1 MRIITCCSRSGSS
14 FVCQLLHEL
23 GANFGEPD
31 KLVKPDEWNK
41 KGYFENRA
49 INKINHELLF
59 GSWSKPELWIDV
71 MWPKDPLI
79 RIRKLSTLALAPL
92 ASRKKSILKRGSKRK
107 EEIKKLAEELKGQVV
122 KDPRFCYIM
131 QPWAQTEEIESVLF
145 VLRNPWESCR
155 SMSKQTG
162 LPLGLTFLGWK
173 DSIVNFFET
182 EMNFPVKI
190 VNYNSFFEEENKIES
205 MKVLFEF
212 LNIDFDEELA
222 TSTLA
227 KSIDP
232 NMRNYSGVDKKIP
245 DSINKL
251 YQSIL
256 DGSIT

>member
-1 MRIITCCSRSGSS
+1 
-14 FVCQLLHEL
+14 
-23 GANFGEPD
+23 
-31 KLVKPDEWNK
+31 
-41 KGYFENRA
+41 
-49 INKINHELLF
+49 
-59 GSWSKPELWIDV
+59 
-71 MWPKDPLI
+71 MWPKDPLV

-107 EEIKKLAEELKGQVV
+107 EEIKKLAQELKGQVV
-122 KDPRFCYIM
+122 KDPRFCYLM